1 MELAEAFD
9 FSLSN
14 APSIQACFWKV
25 SHWRKVW
32 FDCPGGAQT
41 YSYSG
46 LLVRSIAANP
56 AYSLTCP
63 SSGILCQRVEVHVSP
78 NRAVPNERT
87 IIIQPILCC
96 WSWTLQEVLQTRQLS
111 CLWSVSLSFEFSKNL
126 LFKSAQLP
134 SNWVQRTPRFLPD
147 IGWRCHQGCLWV
159 YGGNTNIAWALNT
172 QSRGK
177 TGFVTLKLECSV
189 SCSLPHGLLHTH
201 SSLSLPPPRFS
212 PPFLCIPELNLMKMH
227 KKSFYSVKCNPS
239 THTSYILCRNESISA
254 GKADKSI

>member
-1 MELAEAFD
+1 MF
-9 FSLSN
+9 
-14 APSIQACFWKV
+14 
-25 SHWRKVW
+25 
-32 FDCPGGAQT
+32 
-41 YSYSG
+41 
-46 LLVRSIAANP
+46 
-56 AYSLTCP
+56 
-63 SSGILCQRVEVHVSP
+63 
-78 NRAVPNERT
+78 
-87 IIIQPILCC
+87 
-96 WSWTLQEVLQTRQLS
+96 LQTEPCQTKGQLS
-111 CLWSVSLSFEFSKNL
+111 SNPPYVAGHGPCGRSFRPDSSAAYGSVSLSFEFSKNL

-159 YGGNTNIAWALNT
+159 YGGNTSIAWALNT

-177 TGFVTLKLECSV
+177 MGFVTLKLECSV

-227 KKSFYSVKCNPS
+227 KKCFYSVKCNPS